1 MLGAMPAKL
10 PRRTFA
16 APFVLTV
23 AACGGHK
30 PEPIHDN
37 PPPPQRD
44 PATEWTVYKQ
54 SDGTCV
60 AVDARDCPAP
70 TDRSVAF
77 SCAAPT
83 TPYTCLDWMTAG
95 EPIKVVRTGDSCEQA
110 VEMPDCPPAASCNP
124 PPPMPMECPTK

>member
-1 MLGAMPAKL
+1 MPARL
-10 PRRTFA
+10 PRRSFA

-44 PATEWTVYKQ
+44 PATEWTIYKA
-54 SDGTCV
+54 SDGSCV
-60 AVDARDCPAP
+60 AVDARHCPAP
-70 TDRSVAF
+70 DDQSVAV

-83 TPYTCLDWMTAG
+83 TPYTCPGGMSLDW
-95 EPIKVVRTGDSCEQA
+95 PIKVVQAADGSCEEA
-110 VEMPDCPPAASCNP
+110 FDMSCPGGASCNP
-124 PPPMPMECPTK
+124 PPPQPMACPTK

>member
-1 MLGAMPAKL
+1 MPARL

-44 PATEWTVYKQ
+44 PATEWTVFKAA
-54 SDGTCV
+54 DGSCV
-60 AVDARDCPAP
+60 AVDARDCPTP
-70 TDRSVAF
+70 SDPSVTF

-83 TPYTCLDWMTAG
+83 TPYTCPDGMSLDS
-95 EPIKVVRTGDSCEQA
+95 PIRVVRVDDTSCQEA
-110 VEMPDCPPAASCNP
+110 FDMSCPEGASCNP
-124 PPPMPMECPTK
+124 PPPQPMACPTK